1 METGYPPFDKELR
14 ASASEEV
21 RRSKILMDGGGMG
34 FSDIFLG
41 RVSMSSTT
49 RAARRPGYRAA

>member
-1 METGYPPFDKELR
+1 MESGYPLSDREPR

-21 RRSKILMDGGGMG
+21 RRSKILTDGGGMG

-49 RAARRPGYRAA
+49 RAVRRPGYRAA